1 VPVALLID
9 GHCHP
14 VLGADLD
21 RAGFELACSEADLP
35 PPIGTSYLDSQM
47 GLAVRRW
54 CAPTL
59 GLAAHAPIEAY
70 LERRAELG
78 WSAATATLMKEAG
91 LGALLVDTGLDSADL
106 VGLPALRELAAATV
120 HEVVRLE
127 RVAEGLAGQVS
138 AEGFA
143 DAYATALAQR
153 VTGAV
158 AVKSIIAYRHGLEIP
173 AERPS
178 QAEVMS
184 AAGRWLRRAD
194 EHSASSRADADGR
207 SASSRADARLT
218 DPLLLR
224 HILWAGVDTGLPIQL
239 HTGFGDRDLRLDR
252 ADPALARGFLE
263 ATVSAGVPVVL
274 LHAYPY
280 HRSAGWLAQVYPH
293 VYLDVGL
300 TVGHLGLR
308 SDTVLAEFLELA
320 PFGKVLFSTDA
331 YQLPE
336 LYLVGAAQFR
346 HSLGRLLEG
355 WVGDGAMTRS
365 DADRIAEQIGG
376 ANARRVYGL

>member
-1 VPVALLID
+1 LQ
-9 GHCHP
+9 
-14 VLGADLD
+14 DL
-21 RAGFELACSEADLP
+21 AG
-35 PPIGTSYLDSQM
+35 
-47 GLAVRRW
+47 
-54 CAPTL
+54 
-59 GLAAHAPIEAY
+59 
-70 LERRAELG
+70 
-78 WSAATATLMKEAG
+78 
-91 LGALLVDTGLDSADL
+91 
-106 VGLPALRELAAATV
+106 ATV

-143 DAYATALAQR
+143 DAYSTALAQR

-184 AAGRWLRRAD
+184 AAGRWLRSGQRI
-194 EHSASSRADADGR
+194 
-207 SASSRADARLT
+207 T

-224 HILWAGVDTGLPIQL
+224 HILWAGVDTGLPVQL

-280 HRSAGWLAQVYPH
+280 HRNAGWLAQVYPH

-308 SDTVLAEFLELA
+308 SDAVLAEFLELA

-336 LYLVGAAQFR
+336 LYLIGAAQFR
-346 HSLGRLLEG
+346 HSLGRLLAG
-355 WVGDGAMTRS
+355 WVADGAMAGS
-365 DADRIAEQIGG
+365 DADTVTDQIGG

>member
-1 VPVALLID
+1 MALLID

-14 VLGADLD
+14 VLAGDLD

-35 PPIGTSYLDSQM
+35 PPAGVSYLDSQV

-54 CAPTL
+54 CAPAL
-59 GLAAHAPIEAY
+59 GLPAHAPIEAY
-70 LERRAELG
+70 VERRAELG
-78 WSAATATLMKEAG
+78 WSAATAALMKRAR
-91 LGALLVDTGLDSADL
+91 LSSLLVDTGLDETSL
-106 VGLPALRELAAATV
+106 VGLPQLETLAGAKV

-127 RVAEGLAGQVS
+127 QVAEGLAGRVS

-143 DAYATALAQR
+143 GAFATALAQR
-153 VTGAV
+153 VTGAI
-158 AVKSIIAYRHGLEIP
+158 AVKSIIAYRYGLEIP

-178 QAEVMS
+178 RAEVMG
-184 AAGRWLRRAD
+184 AAGRWLRG
-194 EHSASSRADADGR
+194 ADGR
-207 SASSRADARLT
+207 SASSRAGARLA

-224 HILWAGVDTGLPIQL
+224 HILWAGVDTGLPVQL

-263 ATVSAGVPVVL
+263 ATVTSGVPVVL

-293 VYLDVGL
+293 VHLDVGL

-346 HSLGRLLEG
+346 HSLGRLLDG
-355 WVGDGAMTRS
+355 WVADGAMARA
-365 DADRIAEQIGG
+365 DADRVADQIGG